1 MDEATDKDDA
11 SGNRTLKIA
20 GLCVCGLAAS
30 LGVIS
35 LGAGMHRV
43 SLAQTCA
50 SAAAV
55 CLMANSLWTHR
66 LWQVGLVVL
75 SVAAIGAFFLGI
87 R

>member
-1 MDEATDKDDA
+1 MDEATDKNDA
-11 SGNRTLKIA
+11 SGNRTLRIA
-20 GLCVCGLAAS
+20 GLCVCAFAAS
-30 LGVIS
+30 LCVIS

-43 SLAQTCA
+43 SVAQTCV

-55 CLMANSLWTHR
+55 CLLANSLWMHR
-66 LWQVGLVVL
+66 LWQVGMVVL